1 MLNILKNNRL
11 RYFSAHFTTLILGV
25 LSRKIS
31 EIPLFIGDVLYAVL
45 IYFGLRFLFIHLKT
59 HKTFL
64 LSLLFCFSI
73 EILQL
78 VQIDWLIGLRKTT
91 LGHYIL
97 GHYHEDAGQVYVPKS
112 WGITYLAQAIPEG
125 KLSAKEYVLHGHAKY
140 IRYWHAYEEA

>member
-1 MLNILKNNRL
+1 MKSNRL
-11 RYFSAHFTTLILGV
+11 NYFITILLVLILGI
-25 LSRKIS
+25 LSRKITG
-31 EIPLFIGDVLYAVL
+31 IPLFIGDVLYAVL

-97 GHYHEDAGQVYVPKS
+97 GEGFLWLDLLCYIIG
-112 WGITYLAQAIPEG
+112 TLLAFLIDWKFIKTQN
-125 KLSAKEYVLHGHAKY
+125 LNSL
-140 IRYWHAYEEA
+140 

>member
-11 RYFSAHFTTLILGV
+11 HYFSALFITLILGV
-25 LSRKIS
+25 LSRKITD
-31 EIPLFIGDVLYAVL
+31 IPLFIGDVLYAVL

-73 EILQL
+73 ETLQL
-78 VQIDWLIGLRKTT
+78 VQMDWLIGLRKTT

-97 GHYHEDAGQVYVPKS
+97 GQGFLWLD
-112 WGITYLAQAIPEG
+112 L
-125 KLSAKEYVLHGHAKY
+125 LCY
-140 IRYWHAYEEA
+140 IFGTLMAFIIDWKFIKTQNLNSL

>member
-97 GHYHEDAGQVYVPKS
+97 GKGFLWSDLICYIIG
-112 WGITYLAQAIPEG
+112 TLLAFLIDWKFIKTQN
-125 KLSAKEYVLHGHAKY
+125 LNSL
-140 IRYWHAYEEA
+140 

>member
-1 MLNILKNNRL
+1 MKSNRQNYFILIL
-11 RYFSAHFTTLILGV
+11 IVLILGI

-31 EIPLFIGDVLYAVL
+31 VIPLFIGDVLYAVL

-73 EILQL
+73 ETLQL
-78 VQIDWLIGLRKTT
+78 VQMDWLIGLRKTT

-97 GHYHEDAGQVYVPKS
+97 GQGFLWLDLLCYIIGGLLAYIIDKLFLS
-112 WGITYLAQAIPEG
+112 TGIN
-125 KLSAKEYVLHGHAKY
+125 
-140 IRYWHAYEEA
+140 